1 MIEELPQL
9 PVYIVTGSNWT
20 AEVSLDEYN
29 AQFDK
34 EAQMHEAATRAVEA
48 FKFIREDCRILL
60 NPESRNEKP
69 KLGTTLLVHLKG
81 TNPEEAAYILTH
93 DCLGNTGLYAESMKM
108 AKVFDE
114 QVAVLRKRQQ
124 EREQREAE
132 IAKDMKAIQAEAKI
146 AEKKSKTKK
155 KPKN

>member
-1 MIEELPQL
+1 
-9 PVYIVTGSNWT
+9 
-20 AEVSLDEYN
+20 
-29 AQFDK
+29 
-34 EAQMHEAATRAVEA
+34 MHEAATRAVEA